1 MQRHETN
8 SWLIPQET
16 QSMEDFSSLFIL
28 FPAEVLAWPLPIPKP
43 NRAPHP
49 GAMTSEDILGR
60 QLRPQP
66 RFGPVPFPSL
76 NPTASAE

>member
-8 SWLIPQET
+8 SWLIPRET
-16 QSMEDFSSLFIL
+16 QSMVDFSSLFIL
-28 FPAEVLAWPLPIPKP
+28 FPAEVLACPLPIPKTS
-43 NRAPHP
+43 RAPHP
-49 GAMTSEDILGR
+49 RAVTSEDILGT
-60 QLRPQP
+60 QLHPQP